1 MADALAQ
8 QLVEAKRHLIGSPR
22 LEPPPPI
29 ATAGVTGGQ
38 PPPLVI
44 RGCHHHQPPC
54 QTTGVQNIRFV
65 IPVVLGLASS
75 TYACWCDLITSHY
88 IPTPLTTTPQ
98 RHGVSHYSFLA
109 KDG

>member
-38 PPPLVI
+38 PPPPSSYEDVI
-44 RGCHHHQPPC
+44 IINPHARQRVFR
-54 QTTGVQNIRFV
+54 TF
-65 IPVVLGLASS
+65 AS
-75 TYACWCDLITSHY
+75 
-88 IPTPLTTTPQ
+88 
-98 RHGVSHYSFLA
+98 
-109 KDG
+109 